1 MGKAY
6 DPDPTDWE
14 FVDACTD
21 HINVGVRVA
30 DSVSADDAIFI
41 AVETAQN
48 RGDVYVHVPFE
59 QAEEIALDILAR
71 LKDRGFY
78 GNL

>member
-1 MGKAY
+1 MSRAY

-14 FVDACTD
+14 FVDACAD
-21 HINVGVRVA
+21 YINVDVRVA
-30 DSVSADDAIFI
+30 DSVRADDAIFI
-41 AVETAQN
+41 SVETAQN
-48 RGDVYVHVPFE
+48 HGAVFVHVPFE